1 MVIPDTFIVMKKT
14 TIPDVNMETNNISQD
29 QSKTCFV
36 IMPISDTDGYD
47 KGHFD
52 RVYDYLIKPACEQ
65 AGFKPIRADKNQKAN
80 FIVIDILKQILNSD
94 MAICDL
100 SSRNSNVFFE
110 LGMRQAF
117 NLKTVLIKDTK
128 TPRSFDIAGL
138 RCIDYSESLRVDEVK
153 QSIEAISKSLTE
165 TFDAKDE
172 EVNSLIQL
180 LAVEGPA
187 KLPDRTKISSETNF
201 ILAEIQRLR
210 EEIISSPKI
219 IHQNID
225 KQSFS
230 FVLPNGELAEL
241 GTILYKKND
250 DLPFYEEFGKI
261 RRRKKGA
268 CIITRPSGESVV
280 ITDDDDIWKS
290 LTIKDSFY

>member
-29 QSKTCFV
+29 QSKTCFI

-138 RCIDYSESLRVDEVK
+138 RCVDYSESLRVDEVR
-153 QSIEAISKSLTE
+153 QSIDAISKSLTE
-165 TFDAKDE
+165 TFDATD
-172 EVNSLIQL
+172 EVNSFVQL

-201 ILAEIQRLR
+201 ILAEIHRLR
-210 EEIISSPKI
+210 EEIISSPKVL
-219 IHQNID
+219 HQNLD
-225 KQSFS
+225 KPSFS

-261 RRRKKGA
+261 RRRNKGA

-280 ITDDDDIWKS
+280 IIDDDDIWKS